1 MPQLSDIV
9 DALGEMYPWE
19 LAGPSDDSGV
29 LVGSGDSEIAGVL
42 CAVDPVGDA
51 VQAALDGGC
60 ELLVVH
66 HPHLLKG
73 SGPLD
78 AGTLGGE
85 LVRTSVREGLDIV
98 ACHTNADYAE
108 GGLASLYATRLGLEV
123 EGPLVPFEGAC
134 LVKVVVFV
142 PEEALETVTEAMG
155 VAGAGVIGDYTG
167 CSFQVA
173 GTGTFIPGEGARPYS
188 GSTGEL
194 SREPETRLEMMAP
207 SFKVKGVVRAM
218 RSVHPYEEVAF
229 DVYRL
234 DNPVPWGLGRFGAL
248 PGPRSPGEIM
258 EELMDWCGSGTGVLE
273 GDEETE
279 VSRVA
284 VVPGMGEDGV
294 VPALAAGVE
303 LFVTGELSWHHRLV
317 LMEAGVA
324 VMMLGHA
331 PSEAPFVRA
340 TVEGLARA
348 SDDAGWGLRVEGF
361 EHTERKGA

>member
-1 MPQLSDIV
+1 MVTLRRV
-9 DALGEMYPWE
+9 MEALGEMYPWE
-19 LAGPSDDSGV
+19 LAGPTDDGGV
-29 LVGSGDSEIAGVL
+29 LVGSLDSEIAGVL
-42 CAVDPVGDA
+42 CAVDPVSDA
-51 VQAALDGGC
+51 VQASLDGGC

-85 LVRTSVREGLDIV
+85 LVRTSMREGLDIV

-123 EGPLVPFEGAC
+123 EGPLVPAGGVC
-134 LVKVVVFV
+134 LTKIVVFV
-142 PEEALETVTEAMG
+142 PAEALDEVAAAMAG
-155 VAGAGVIGDYTG
+155 AGAGVIGDYTH

-173 GTGTFIPGEGARPYS
+173 GTGTFLPGEGARPYS

-194 SREPETRLEMMAP
+194 SREAETRLEMIAP
-207 SFKVKGVVRAM
+207 SFRVKGIVRAM

-229 DVYRL
+229 DVYPL

-248 PGPRSPGEIM
+248 PGPRSPRVIM

-284 VVPGMGEDGV
+284 VVPGMGDDGV
-294 VPALAAGVE
+294 VHALTARVE
-303 LFVTGELSWHHRLV
+303 LFVTGELSWHHRLE

-331 PSEAPFVRA
+331 PSEAPFVSA
-340 TVEGLARA
+340 TVEGLSRA
-348 SDDAGWGLRVEGF
+348 SKSTGWGLRVEGF
-361 EHTERKGA
+361 EYVERKGA